1 MIRSWG
7 SISSTR
13 DYLALALDLPLDEAE
28 HLYARVRQYF
38 AVAKVGLSL
47 FVEHGPAA
55 VERLRRL
62 GARIFLDLKLHD
74 IPNTVELAA
83 RHAAEIGAS
92 YITVHA
98 QGGAAMLRAARAG
111 AEAGAGSRASE
122 APKLLAVTVLTSLSS
137 GDLEATGHPGS
148 VASLTERLAR
158 LSVDCGLAGVVCSPQ
173 EVAHL
178 RSALAPEAF
187 LCTPGI
193 RSSAAERGDQQR
205 VATAEQAVRSGADLL
220 VVGRPVY
227 AAADPLEAARVLA
240 SEVDAA
246 LRVQSTTSG

>member
-1 MIRSWG
+1 M
-7 SISSTR
+7 SSAR
-13 DYLALALDLPLDEAE
+13 DHLALALDVPLDEAE
-28 HLYARVRQYF
+28 QLYERVRQYF

-55 VERLRRL
+55 VERLQRL

-83 RHAAEIGAS
+83 KRAAEIGAS
-92 YITVHA
+92 FITVHA

-111 AEAGAGSRASE
+111 AEAGVTARTSK
-122 APKLLAVTVLTSLSS
+122 APKVLAVTVLTSLSS
-137 GDLEATGHPGS
+137 ADLEATGHHGS
-148 VASLTERLAR
+148 VASLAERLAR
-158 LSVDCGLAGVVCSPQ
+158 LSVECGLAGVVCSPQ
-173 EVAHL
+173 EVAVL
-178 RSALAPEAF
+178 RGRLGPAAF

-193 RSSAAERGDQQR
+193 RSSTAERGDQQR
-205 VATAEQAVRSGADLL
+205 VATAELAVRSGADLL

-240 SEVDAA
+240 SEVEAA
-246 LRVQSTTSG
+246 LRPPSMTSG

>member
-1 MIRSWG
+1 
-7 SISSTR
+7 
-13 DYLALALDLPLDEAE
+13 LPLGEAE
-28 HLYARVRQYF
+28 QLYAGVSPYF

-55 VERLRRL
+55 VEPFRRL
-62 GARIFLDLKLHD
+62 GARVFLDLKLHD

-83 RHAAEIGAS
+83 KRAAEMGAS

-98 QGGAAMLRAARAG
+98 QGGAAMLRGARAG
-111 AEAGAGSRASE
+111 AEAGAHSHGS
-122 APKLLAVTVLTSLSS
+122 APPKVLAVTVLTSLSS
-137 GDLEATGHPGS
+137 ADLEATGHQGS
-148 VASLTERLAR
+148 VAGVTERLAG
-158 LSVDCGLAGVVCSPQ
+158 LAVECGLAGVVCSPR
-173 EVAHL
+173 EVAQL
-178 RSALAPEAF
+178 RSRFGSAAF

-193 RSSAAERGDQQR
+193 RSSADERGDQQR

-227 AAADPLEAARVLA
+227 AAADPVEAARVLA

-246 LRVQSTTSG
+246 LRAQSTASG

>member
-1 MIRSWG
+1 MDSA
-7 SISSTR
+7 R
-13 DYLALALDLPLDEAE
+13 DRLALALDLPLGEAE
-28 HLYARVRQYF
+28 QLYARVRQYF

-55 VERLRRL
+55 VERLQRL

-83 RHAAEIGAS
+83 RRAAEIGAS
-92 YITVHA
+92 YVTVHA
-98 QGGAAMLRAARAG
+98 QGGAAMLRGARAG
-111 AEAGAGSRASE
+111 AEAGAKSRGSA
-122 APKLLAVTVLTSLSS
+122 APKVLAVTVLTSLSS
-137 GDLEATGHPGS
+137 GDLEATGQRGS

-158 LSVDCGLAGVVCSPQ
+158 LSVECGLAGVVCSPQ
-173 EVAHL
+173 EVAQL
-178 RSALAPEAF
+178 RSRLGTGAF

-193 RSSAAERGDQQR
+193 RSSVAELGDQQR

-227 AAADPLEAARVLA
+227 AAADPVEAARVLA

-246 LRVQSTTSG
+246 LLVQSTTSG

>member
-7 SISSTR
+7 SIRAR
-13 DYLALALDLPLDEAE
+13 DRLALALDLPLGEAE
-28 HLYARVRQYF
+28 QLYARVRPYF

-55 VERLRRL
+55 VERLQRL

-83 RHAAEIGAS
+83 RRAAKIGVS
-92 YITVHA
+92 YLTVHA

-111 AEAGAGSRASE
+111 AEEGARSGGPA
-122 APKLLAVTVLTSLSS
+122 APRVLAVTVLTSLSS
-137 GDLEATGHPGS
+137 GDLEATGHGGS
-148 VASLTERLAR
+148 VASLTERLAQ
-158 LSVDCGLAGVVCSPQ
+158 LSVECGLAGVVCSPQ
-173 EVAHL
+173 EVAQL
-178 RSALAPEAF
+178 RSRLGPAAF

-193 RSSAAERGDQQR
+193 RSRAAERGDQQR

-227 AAADPLEAARVLA
+227 AAADPVEAAGVLT

-246 LRVQSTTSG
+246 LGVQSS

>member
-1 MIRSWG
+1 LIKSWG
-7 SISSTR
+7 SIRSPR
-13 DYLALALDLPLDEAE
+13 DYLALALDLPLSEAE
-28 HLYARVRQYF
+28 QLYARVRQYF

-55 VERLRRL
+55 VERFRRL

-83 RHAAEIGAS
+83 RHAADIGAS

-98 QGGAAMLRAARAG
+98 LGGAAMLRAARAG
-111 AEAGAGSRASE
+111 AEAGARPHASE
-122 APKLLAVTVLTSLSS
+122 APKVLAVTVLTSLSS
-137 GDLEATGHPGS
+137 GDLEATGHPDS

-158 LSVDCGLAGVVCSPQ
+158 LSAECGLAGVVCSPQ
-173 EVAHL
+173 EVAQL
-178 RSALAPEAF
+178 RSRLGPAAF

-220 VVGRPVY
+220 VIGRPVY

-246 LRVQSTTSG
+246 MRAR

>member
-1 MIRSWG
+1 LIRSWG

-28 HLYARVRQYF
+28 QLYARVRQYF

-83 RHAAEIGAS
+83 RRAAEIGAS

-98 QGGAAMLRAARAG
+98 QGGAAMLRAAQAG
-111 AEAGAGSRASE
+111 AEAGAVPRASQ
-122 APKLLAVTVLTSLSS
+122 APKVLAVTVLTSLSS
-137 GDLEATGHPGS
+137 ADLEATGHHGS
-148 VASLTERLAR
+148 VVSLTERLAR
-158 LSVDCGLAGVVCSPQ
+158 LSVECGLAGVVCSPQ
-173 EVAHL
+173 EVAVL
-178 RSALAPEAF
+178 RTRLGPAAF

-193 RSSAAERGDQQR
+193 RSGAAERGDQQR
-205 VATAEQAVRSGADLL
+205 VATAELAVRSGSNLL

-227 AAADPLEAARVLA
+227 AAADPLEAARALA